1 VIVRSG
7 SAQIDGVATGTTGS
21 DGTATVDVDPEL
33 GPNQPDGTLT
43 VEVKPPAEGDYV
55 DERRNTEVLVVAE

>member
-1 VIVRSG
+1 MSTRS
-7 SAQIDGVATGTTGS
+7 S
-21 DGTATVDVDPEL
+21 D
-33 GPNQPDGTLT
+33 PNQPDGTLT